1 MDECPKR
8 IPAQLSCHV
17 LQSNPRSDV
26 PDVSWIRESDATS
39 GVSRRFLKEGF
50 VFCKTTDDPIQRD
63 DIGRKKLIGHPDE
76 ITVDESDRVRSAS
89 TRRLRGRCRDIGGR
103 QIDTDRFRQS

>member
-8 IPAQLSCHV
+8 IPAQSSCGV
-17 LQSNPRSDV
+17 FQSNPHSDV

-63 DIGRKKLIGHPDE
+63 DIGRKKLTGNPDE
-76 ITVDESDRVRSAS
+76 ITVDESD
-89 TRRLRGRCRDIGGR
+89 
-103 QIDTDRFRQS
+103 